1 MKRLGIF
8 IITELNGI
16 VDDYIMFFLSE
27 LKKVLDD
34 LIIACISSSDFKES
48 ILREYTKSI
57 CYLSDSTTYGQAY
70 REILLKC
77 IKNGVLL
84 NYDEVVLIS
93 DILFGPF
100 FPLKDVYFYE

>member
-57 CYLSDSTTYGQAY
+57 
-70 REILLKC
+70 
-77 IKNGVLL
+77 
-84 NYDEVVLIS
+84 
-93 DILFGPF
+93 
-100 FPLKDVYFYE
+100 